1 LTLRPS
7 SRLRGADACSWP
19 NGWVAGDAVAIS
31 STRLAMPRPD
41 DPCFTVLPSGAICG
55 HRYGRHLGMG
65 PCLAGT
71 SSGEASVCAC
81 LKFTP
86 KDEAD
91 GQPAAD

>member
-1 LTLRPS
+1 
-7 SRLRGADACSWP
+7 
-19 NGWVAGDAVAIS
+19 
-31 STRLAMPRPD
+31 MPHPD

-55 HRYGRHLGMG
+55 HRYGRHFGPG

-91 GQPAAD
+91 GHRP